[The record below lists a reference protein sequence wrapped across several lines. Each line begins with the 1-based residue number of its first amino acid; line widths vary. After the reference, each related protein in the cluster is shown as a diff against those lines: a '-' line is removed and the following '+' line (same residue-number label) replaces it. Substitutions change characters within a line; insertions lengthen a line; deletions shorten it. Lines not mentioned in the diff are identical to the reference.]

1 MSVLDFLHLGSSL
14 SLRSFARVG
23 SAVSLRGAG
32 WLGSSLSLRSFARV
46 GSAVSVRGLSRFGSV
61 FSMSVLDFLHL
72 GSSLSLRSFARL
84 GSSISV
90 KGTTAV
96 QNVIQFDSSNSG
108 TLEFQPTTGSMDKSL
123 TLSATGGTLHG
134 IWVAD
139 YTLTSSDRRLK
150 QDISPLLTDLL
161 SVPDEQ
167 ETDAASEP
175 SAWLL
180 RQLRPV
186 SFVRSSQTKK
196 DGKSRR
202 EYGFIAQDLEKL
214 LPDIVQPLQP
224 GQGALIG
231 QDDLKGVAYIDL
243 IALLTAFAQQEMLRR
258 ERTDDSVGLLRRK
271 VAELEEAMDQYR
283 DQLSAAL
290 ERERREYRDQLSAA
304 LERERRG
311 REELSL
317 AIGVSNRTI
326 ESLKE
331 EVAKLLGQRATAEP
345 AAELGRGTPPAQ
357 PVQAA
362 RNFFDRIF

>member
-1 MSVLDFLHLGSSL
+1 MSVLDFLHVGSSL

-23 SAVSLRGAG
+23 SSL
-32 WLGSSLSLRSFARV
+32 
-46 GSAVSVRGLSRFGSV
+46 SVRGTTV
-61 FSMSVLDFLHL
+61 
-72 GSSLSLRSFARL
+72 
-84 GSSISV
+84 V
-90 KGTTAV
+90 KNA
-96 QNVIQFDSSNSG
+96 IKFDSTGSPG
-108 TLEFQPTTGSMDKSL
+108 TLEIQGNTASARSISMS
-123 TLSATGGTLHG
+123 STGGTLHG
-134 IWVAD
+134 IWVAEN
-139 YTLTSSDRRLK
+139 TVTSSDRRLK
-150 QDISPLLTDLL
+150 QDVSPLLTDLL

-290 ERERREYRDQLSAA
+290 ERERR
-304 LERERRG
+304 G